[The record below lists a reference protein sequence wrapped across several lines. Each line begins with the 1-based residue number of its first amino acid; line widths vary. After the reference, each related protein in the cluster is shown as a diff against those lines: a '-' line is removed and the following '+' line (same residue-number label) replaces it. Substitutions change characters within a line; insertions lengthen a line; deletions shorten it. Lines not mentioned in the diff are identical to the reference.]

1 MIHHG
6 DTETRRKLLYEALT
20 DKLTYL
26 RLANKKVGLIL
37 NFHVAQLVM
46 NGIVRKAL

>member
-1 MIHHG
+1 VIHRG

-26 RLANKKVGLIL
+26 RLANKKVGVIL
-37 NFHVAQLVM
+37 NFDVAQFVR